1 MLPVAYRLSL
11 AVSLVLLLSV
21 LVTAALNF
29 LKFNQVM
36 QGLEDSRYRFV
47 TRDLKNVFEQ
57 NLNLGLP
64 LGQIDNARAI
74 LDRQLALDPAI
85 ARIEVFD
92 PEADILYAAGRLDPD
107 WVAAQ
112 LASPGSAGPAPLEI
126 VTSRPIVNDFG
137 LVAGGVAVYRSTLLG
152 QQRDR
157 AILRTL
163 AVAVAGALVA
173 GMLIV
178 VFGATRL
185 LRDVRQRL
193 LGAAESLGRALGGA
207 SPEAA
212 RETALAAA
220 AARTLAEI
228 ATLEAEVDRLRVA
241 EHPS

>member
-64 LGQIDNARAI
+64 LDQIDNARAI
-74 LDRQLALDPAI
+74 LDRQLALDAAI
-85 ARIEVFD
+85 ARIEVFTPD
-92 PEADILYAAGRLDPD
+92 ADILYAAGRLDRD
-107 WVAAQ
+107 WVTAQ
-112 LASPGSAGPAPLEI
+112 LAQPGNAGPAPLEI

-137 LVAGGVAVYRSTLLG
+137 LTAGGVAVYRSTLLG
-152 QQRDR
+152 EQRDR
-157 AILRTL
+157 EILRTL
-163 AVAVAGALVA
+163 VVAVAGAVAA

-193 LGAAESLGRALGGA
+193 LGAAESLGRALRGA
-207 SPEAA
+207 PPQAA
-212 RETALAAA
+212 RETALATAA
-220 AARTLAEI
+220 ALTLAEI
-228 ATLEAEVDRLRVA
+228 TTLEAEVDRLLVA
-241 EHPS
+241 ERPS